1 MDEEIIEAEDETM
14 VPTHNNNNNNN
25 ICIPIS
31 NLNTHSNKSGSL
43 ESNFSFQEY
52 GSCSGN
58 SGPNPVVVEKSSS
71 KRHHTRRHRHKRSAM
86 GMQFQFEDC
95 PMADIL
101 SSSSLSSSDSETD
114 KTCDSDREGDDELT
128 DWPGNE
134 GVATLPGGRS
144 KSQKMMGK
152 GGLPLIKSDDTQDED
167 TRMSAEDMGV
177 STSMRMQPV
186 VLPLKPGFVPVTPL
200 MPLASTGAGGLLDRG
215 NRTLPID
222 MPLGMGGCSFT
233 GGIAGVAGI
242 GVAPIESEMSGET
255 SNHFLSSPNATN
267 EVREFRAGCRR
278 VREERPSFSV
288 ITSVN
293 EDLSRWVT

>member
-1 MDEEIIEAEDETM
+1 
-14 VPTHNNNNNNN
+14 
-25 ICIPIS
+25 
-31 NLNTHSNKSGSL
+31 
-43 ESNFSFQEY
+43 
-52 GSCSGN
+52 
-58 SGPNPVVVEKSSS
+58 
-71 KRHHTRRHRHKRSAM
+71 
-86 GMQFQFEDC
+86 MQFQFEDC

-186 VLPLKPGFVPVTPL
+186 VLPLRSSL
-200 MPLASTGAGGLLDRG
+200 LSAGW
-215 NRTLPID
+215 
-222 MPLGMGGCSFT
+222 
-233 GGIAGVAGI
+233 
-242 GVAPIESEMSGET
+242 
-255 SNHFLSSPNATN
+255 
-267 EVREFRAGCRR
+267 
-278 VREERPSFSV
+278 FSV
-288 ITSVN
+288 QHIQVLHRLLQLLRFQVLISYFYLT
-293 EDLSRWVT
+293 